1 MPFVF
6 IDDVVEVVKR
16 SDVVAASTKVEHQ
29 LPSSVRWIRFP
40 GFERRTSD
48 LFVLNLDS
56 SNL

>member
-29 LPSSVRWIRFP
+29 LPCSVRWFRFP

-48 LFVLNLDS
+48 LFVLNLDGS
-56 SNL
+56 DL